1 LFKYCPAEPARWA
14 PEIVGLHADIVLT
27 GHTHLPFTMDLEKQ
41 QIVNPGSVGQPKHGA
56 PMACYALWEDG
67 RLSLQ
72 SHLYPF
78 EETVRKILSLPVS
91 NEIRSQLAAVLRS
104 GCAPG

>member
-1 LFKYCPAEPARWA
+1 
-14 PEIVGLHADIVLT
+14 
-27 GHTHLPFTMDLEKQ
+27 
-41 QIVNPGSVGQPKHGA
+41 
-56 PMACYALWEDG
+56 MACYALWEDG